1 MHTLWEKCSK
11 YCQEEDEVENIE
23 NPENDLNE
31 HLINPHYFFVA
42 ISLAIIL
49 FITLTAPIQLGYQI
63 LPSRYQLVFRDYM
76 PLLANPL
83 IMFLFYL
90 RNPHL
95 RNYMWRNIL
104 HLSSVQPIENNVELE
119 LGPI

>member
-1 MHTLWEKCSK
+1 MHILWEKCSK
-11 YCQEEDEVENIE
+11 YCQEVDEEGNME
-23 NPENDLNE
+23 NPQNDLNE
-31 HLINPHYFFVA
+31 HLIDQHYFLVA
-42 ISLAIIL
+42 ISLAIIF
-49 FITLTAPIQLGYQI
+49 FITLTLPIQLGYQI
-63 LPSRYQLVFRDYM
+63 LPSRFQLVFRDYM